1 MTATRN
7 HSGNQRLRAKTPCT
21 NSRYEN
27 GNKWIGKE
35 TNMFNQWT
43 DWCRSAMTALLT
55 ICAAATAFAQPL
67 PRIGDNSSDFG
78 DFNRVIRDD
87 ISRNTGFG
95 TNPLGTTPH
104 VDLSR
109 VDKRV
114 VQNLLNES
122 VAESD
127 RLYRALQQDYQ
138 RYPEIRPFLS
148 DLISMRARASR
159 AAQDMTAAIPLEQL
173 LPQFQQMGS
182 DWRLLS
188 HQMSQSR
195 QLGRT
200 SLDSIDRIDRLVREL
215 EKVFQMEP
223 QLNRRELLTEFARL
237 DSALR
242 NLVQELE
249 MDPTPGDK
257 IFQLTLDARKLNQ
270 QAYRIQQMV
279 LDQATYT
286 AIVAEYNRL
295 ETMLAAVVPNVRLL
309 NNRFLER
316 SMREITLADSRL
328 HDLLWLE
335 QQTSRDELRQIANAL
350 MRDVDEFY
358 NRVPLKLLLSFK
370 DVASI
375 LQTADDFYVTVQ
387 NFRDCVD
394 RNENEQSI
402 LQCYRYV
409 EEQGLVFT
417 RAFQPLKSSAGKVV
431 LREIEDGVLA
441 LRNELNLSGTVTTVD
456 TRALTPT
463 AASLELYAE
472 HLELDVKQ
480 WLSRERPAF
489 SSAALQAAAKFKQ
502 RAAGIHR
509 MLQARPSTNQLKTEI
524 SDLSEEFR
532 LIYQYLGQ
540 CRTADREHMRNLAL
554 DIGQAIN
561 TLRAPLQI

>member
-1 MTATRN
+1 M
-7 HSGNQRLRAKTPCT
+7 L
-21 NSRYEN
+21 
-27 GNKWIGKE
+27 
-35 TNMFNQWT
+35 NQWT
-43 DWCRSAMTALLT
+43 DWCRSALTALLT
-55 ICAAATAFAQPL
+55 ISVAATVFAQPQQRL
-67 PRIGDNSSDFG
+67 GDNSTDFG

-87 ISRNTGFG
+87 MTRNSGFG
-95 TNPLGTTPH
+95 TNSLNSSPN
-104 VDLSR
+104 VDLTR
-109 VDKRV
+109 VDKRI

-122 VAESD
+122 VTESE

-159 AAQDMTAAIPLEQL
+159 AAQDMLAAVPLEQM

-195 QLGRT
+195 QLSRT
-200 SLDSIDRIDRLVREL
+200 SLDSIDRIDRLEREL
-215 EKVFQMEP
+215 EKLFKMEP
-223 QLNRRELLTEFARL
+223 QLNRRELLTEFARM

-242 NLVQELE
+242 NLVMELE
-249 MDPTPGDK
+249 MDPTASDTV
-257 IFQLTLDARKLNQ
+257 FQLTLNSRKVNQ
-270 QAYRIQQMV
+270 QAYKIQQMV
-279 LDQATYT
+279 LDQANYT
-286 AIVAEYNRL
+286 TIVAEYNRFEQML
-295 ETMLAAVVPNVRLL
+295 EAVIPQVRLL

-335 QQTSRDELRQIANAL
+335 QQTSREELRQISNSL

-358 NRVPLKLLLSFK
+358 NRVPLKLLLHFK
-370 DVASI
+370 NVASI
-375 LQTADDFYVTVQ
+375 LQTADDFYGTVQ

-394 RNENEQSI
+394 RNENDQAI

-409 EEQGLVFT
+409 EEQGVVFT

-431 LREIEDGVLA
+431 LREIEDGMVA
-441 LRNELNLSGTVTTVD
+441 LRNELNLSGTVMSVD
-456 TRALTPT
+456 TRALIPT
-463 AASLELYAE
+463 AASLENLAD

-480 WLSRERPAF
+480 WISRERPVYG
-489 SSAALQAAAKFKQ
+489 SAALLAASKF
-502 RAAGIHR
+502 RERSAGIHR
-509 MLQARPSTNQLKTEI
+509 LLQSRPAASQLKTEI

-532 LIYQYLGQ
+532 TIYQYLGR
-540 CRTADREHMRNLAL
+540 CNTADREHMRILAL

-561 TLRAPLQI
+561 NLRAPLQL

>member
-1 MTATRN
+1 M
-7 HSGNQRLRAKTPCT
+7 L
-21 NSRYEN
+21 
-27 GNKWIGKE
+27 
-35 TNMFNQWT
+35 NQWT
-43 DWCRSAMTALLT
+43 DWCRSALTALLT
-55 ICAAATAFAQPL
+55 ISVATTALAQPQQRL
-67 PRIGDNSSDFG
+67 GDSSTDFS

-87 ISRNTGFG
+87 FTRNSNFG
-95 TNPLGTTPH
+95 TNPLNSLPQI
-104 VDLSR
+104 DLTR

-122 VAESD
+122 VTESE

-159 AAQDMTAAIPLEQL
+159 AAQDMLAAVPLEQL

-195 QLGRT
+195 QLSRT
-200 SLDSIDRIDRLVREL
+200 SLDSIDRIDRLEREL
-215 EKVFQMEP
+215 EKMFKMEP
-223 QLNRRELLTEFARL
+223 QLNRRELLTEFARM

-242 NLVQELE
+242 NMVMELE
-249 MDPTPGDK
+249 MDPTANDTV
-257 IFQLTLDARKLNQ
+257 FQLTLNSRKVNQ
-270 QAYRIQQMV
+270 QAYKIQQMV

-286 AIVAEYNRL
+286 TIIAEYNRFEQML
-295 ETMLAAVVPNVRLL
+295 EAVIPQVRLL

-316 SMREITLADSRL
+316 SLREVTLADSRL

-335 QQTSRDELRQIANAL
+335 QQTSREELRQISDSL

-358 NRVPLKLLLSFK
+358 NRVPLKLLLHFK
-370 DVASI
+370 NVASI
-375 LQTADDFYVTVQ
+375 LQTADDFYGTVQ

-431 LREIEDGVLA
+431 LREIEDGMVA
-441 LRNELNLSGTVTTVD
+441 LRNELNLSGTVTSVD
-456 TRALTPT
+456 TRALIPT
-463 AASLELYAE
+463 AASLENLAD

-480 WLSRERPAF
+480 WIGRERPSY
-489 SSAALQAAAKFKQ
+489 SSSALQAAARFRQ
-502 RAAGIHR
+502 RSAGIHS
-509 MLQARPSTNQLKTEI
+509 MLQSRPTANQLKTEI
-524 SDLSEEFR
+524 SDLAEEFR
-532 LIYQYLGQ
+532 TIYQYLGR
-540 CRTADREHMRNLAL
+540 CNTSDREHMRTLAL

-561 TLRAPLQI
+561 SLRAPLQI